1 MESEP
6 ALSGAGAKYAVGG
19 EVVDQPPNMQNPSSD
34 LETEGQDD
42 TGDEAVANTGNES
55 PLVKPVEG
63 EGGTSPEDE
72 DGEDAMFSRAVDF
85 WELSDELHEALDDQ
99 FERYDI
105 DESLYIDTEAELNLL
120 ATNVAY
126 LALSE
131 PFNLNVRPRAQ
142 SLLVRL

>member
-6 ALSGAGAKYAVGG
+6 APSGAGANYAVGA
-19 EVVDQPPNMQNPSSD
+19 EVLDMQYPSSG
-34 LETEGQDD
+34 LETEGQTDA
-42 TGDEAVANTGNES
+42 GDGAVANTDKES

-63 EGGTSPEDE
+63 EGETPPEDE
-72 DGEDAMFSRAVDF
+72 DGEDAMFSRTVDF
-85 WELSDELHEALDDQ
+85 WELSEELHEALDDQ

-126 LALSE
+126 LAFSE